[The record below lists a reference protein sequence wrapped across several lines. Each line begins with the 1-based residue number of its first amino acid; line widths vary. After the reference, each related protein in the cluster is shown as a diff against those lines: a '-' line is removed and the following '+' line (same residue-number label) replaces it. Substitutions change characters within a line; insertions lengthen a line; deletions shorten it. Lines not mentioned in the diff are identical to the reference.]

1 MTHRRIK
8 RIAGGAVVGLG
19 MLALLGCLKREETIR
34 IEPDGTAHLQMVFNG
49 NPDDVRT
56 GDAMLEDPGPWEV
69 KDAIET
75 DNDGDEDLTRTA
87 TLTVPPGEEFPTHF
101 AGDDTELADL
111 CLAMSTSLEIEER
124 SDGTYYHF
132 RRVYHRRD
140 WARIDYFRRKFVEDS
155 LKKLE
160 EEDFAEL
167 NETGQ
172 WQIARD
178 LLDLEGLKTLV
189 LAEAAAKAVEPPLRQ
204 DDRLAIHQVIA
215 GVFREVD
222 TDRVVKILLLDDD
235 LKDAEIAGAVQE
247 VRDELER
254 KINEVLSARDPAG
267 TLGRVFMDQF
277 ERERRRY
284 AISEDLADERWKVV
298 VELPGRILGHN
309 SLAGDPDDGE
319 VRWEFDGDAL
329 YDRDEVLL
337 ATSVVERD

>member
-1 MTHRRIK
+1 M
-8 RIAGGAVVGLG
+8 VGLG
-19 MLALLGCLKREETIR
+19 MLAVLGCLERDETIT
-34 IEPDGTAHLQMVFNG
+34 IEPDGTAHLLVVFKG

-56 GDAMLEDPGPWEV
+56 GDAMLEDPGQWEV
-69 KDAIET
+69 KDRIEE
-75 DNDGDEDLTRTA
+75 DDDGDEDLTRTA
-87 TLTVPPGEEFPTHF
+87 TLTVPAGGEFPTHF

-124 SDGTYYHF
+124 PDGTYYHF

-167 NETGQ
+167 DGTGQ
-172 WQIARD
+172 RQIARD

-222 TDRVVKILLLDDD
+222 ADRIVKILLLGDDHR
-235 LKDAEIAGAVQE
+235 DAEIARGVQE
-247 VRDELER
+247 VKDELER
-254 KINEVLSARDPAG
+254 KINEILFERDPAG

-284 AISEDLADERWKVV
+284 AISEDLADEHWKVV

-309 SLAGDPDDGE
+309 SLACDSDDGE
-319 VRWEFDGDAL
+319 VKWEFDGDAL

-337 ATSVVERD
+337 ATSVVEQD